1 MVPLQLADDFGR
13 VHRSDTRQPQDGA
26 AHLARGSQLVL
37 PRGRRLSAV
46 RAVVAEPF
54 GAAMA
59 ITRYQRR
66 SRRLN
71 DEQASHRL
79 RLCTSTPPPP
89 SDRSAGVLGAAYR
102 LPAGVDSTVVG
113 WEHPLSLFLAG
124 VKGRRKMAN
133 YDFRYLPRASLPK
146 GVCVSTTLRGVPV
159 QKYSKARRK
168 YHSSAQKLGTSV

>member
-89 SDRSAGVLGAAYR
+89 SDMYVVFLGAHHFLPSSPSSSAYDCFWRECERENKNGAGTIKLRLSISPRAGGSLAEGCHCLYHCTRSAG
-102 LPAGVDSTVVG
+102 T
-113 WEHPLSLFLAG
+113 
-124 VKGRRKMAN
+124 KI
-133 YDFRYLPRASLPK
+133 
-146 GVCVSTTLRGVPV
+146 
-159 QKYSKARRK
+159 
-168 YHSSAQKLGTSV
+168 

>member
-102 LPAGVDSTVVG
+102 LPAGVDATRASPG
-113 WEHPLSLFLAG
+113 WGSRPPLPLSVFLAG
-124 VKGRRKMAN
+124 VKGRRKMAKL
-133 YDFRYLPRASLPK
+133 RLSISPRQVFLPK
-146 GVCVSTTLRGVPV
+146 GSQCLYQCTR
-159 QKYSKARRK
+159 
-168 YHSSAQKLGTSV
+168 SACTKI